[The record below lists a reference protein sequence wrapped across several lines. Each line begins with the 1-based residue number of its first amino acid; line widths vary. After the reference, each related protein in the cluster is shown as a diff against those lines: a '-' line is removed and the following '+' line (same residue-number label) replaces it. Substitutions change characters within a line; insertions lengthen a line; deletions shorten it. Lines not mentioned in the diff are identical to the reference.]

1 MELDSYLEY
10 NSKPSPLI
18 RLFLPEPG
26 PTTPVPVQIPN
37 VERSLQ
43 ILETL
48 AGAPD
53 GLSLGALAQRLEL
66 PKSAAHRLLQ
76 ALAARGYVHQDP
88 VSQSYAMSLKLAV
101 LGFRFLHA
109 RHLPDVVQGA
119 LDRLA
124 RESGEYCRIAALE
137 GENLVWIAR
146 AQGATQGLRYDPP
159 MGMDVVL
166 HATAT
171 GKAWLATLPEEE
183 ALRIVCA
190 RGFATPPGFGK
201 RAVKN
206 VDELRAHLSATRRRG
221 YGLAVEEGEPGTLAI
236 AVVFHAH
243 AGAHAPVA
251 GTVSIAGP
259 LTRLTEA
266 RAHKV
271 VPLLRGAAV
280 EISEL
285 WPLRTRRQAERP
297 TRHAREAA

>member
-1 MELDSYLEY
+1 
-10 NSKPSPLI
+10 
-18 RLFLPEPG
+18 
-26 PTTPVPVQIPN
+26 VQIPN
-37 VERSLQ
+37 VDRSLQ

-53 GLSLGALAQRLEL
+53 GLSLGALAQQLEL

-76 ALAARGYVHQDP
+76 ALAGRGYVHQDP

-109 RHLPDVVQGA
+109 RHLSDVVQGA

-124 RESGEYCRIAALE
+124 RQSGEYCRIAVLE

-159 MGMDVVL
+159 MGVDVVL

-171 GKAWLATLPEEE
+171 GKAWLATLPEED
-183 ALRIVCA
+183 ALRVVCA
-190 RGFATPPGFGK
+190 RGFATPPGFGA

-206 VDELRAHLSATRRRG
+206 VDALRAHLADTRRQG

-236 AVVFHAH
+236 AMAFHAH
-243 AGAHAPVA
+243 AGAGAPVA

-259 LTRLTEA
+259 LTRLTDA
-266 RAHKV
+266 RVQAL
-271 VPLLRGAAV
+271 VPLLRAAV
-280 EISEL
+280 AEIGEL
-285 WPLRTRRQAERP
+285 WPLHARYQDERP
-297 TRHAREAA
+297 ARSAREAA